1 MTTDSRTLHDG
12 TWVFASDDVDLGG
25 IEIEVEHPVLVTGAN
40 GYVASWIVAAL
51 LHRGVQVHAAV
62 RDPADRARTA
72 HLQRVADASPGTL
85 SLFQADLLTPGSY
98 AEAMRGC
105 RVVFHTAS
113 PFVRHVG
120 DPQRDLVDPALEGTR
135 NVLRSV
141 ADVASVTRV
150 VVTSSIAAVFTDAV
164 ETERATGAGVGEDVW
179 NETASLGYEPYN
191 YSKTVAEREAWRL
204 AEGQDRWRL
213 VVINPALVI
222 GPALN
227 ARPTSESFTIM
238 RQLGGGDL
246 RFGAPRL
253 ALAVVDVRDIARA
266 QIAAA
271 YAPDAQGRHIVAAAE
286 TDLLRLSG
294 LLRPRFGATLPL
306 PRWALP
312 KPLFWAMAPAVGVA
326 RRYAAGNVGHTIRLD
341 TTKGRDAL
349 GMRYRS
355 VGESLNEMFAQMAAL
370 GMVSAKR

>member
-1 MTTDSRTLHDG
+1 MTIDSRTLHDG
-12 TWVFASDDVDLGG
+12 TWVFDGHDVDLGG

-120 DPQRDLVDPALEGTR
+120 DPQRDLVDPALGGTR

-294 LLRPRFGATLPL
+294 LLRPRFGATHPL

-355 VGESLNEMFAQMAAL
+355 VGESLNDMFAQMAAL

>member
-1 MTTDSRTLHDG
+1 MTTDSRPLQDG
-12 TWVFASDDVDLGG
+12 TWVFDSDDVDLGG

-98 AEAMRGC
+98 TEAMRGC

-179 NETASLGYEPYN
+179 NETASLAYEPYN

-294 LLRPRFGATLPL
+294 LLRPRFGATHPL

-355 VGESLNEMFAQMAAL
+355 VGESLNDMFAQMAAL